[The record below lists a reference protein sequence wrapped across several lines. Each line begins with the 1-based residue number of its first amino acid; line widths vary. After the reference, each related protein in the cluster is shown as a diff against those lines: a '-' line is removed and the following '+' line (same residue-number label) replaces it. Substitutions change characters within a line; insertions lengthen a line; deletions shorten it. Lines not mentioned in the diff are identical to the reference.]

1 MRRHRGYAWGVVV
14 ATVLAGASAG
24 LGQDMAELEVDH
36 ALTFDYPT
44 PHTDWAQ
51 PYARG
56 KTRVLFFTDGRGT
69 RPRECVEVMQRFELE
84 AEAVFWARIVDSTQ
98 EHWHGGNTGERRLL
112 GLLDKEWDCFVFL
125 EMGMSQLSPEQQV
138 KILRPVVEG
147 AGILFVGSD
156 DKRVLKE
163 GNQIPVPPDS
173 VEVDADTYSV
183 GGGRGARLPR
193 RPEIGYREGWE
204 VEYDYWSERL
214 GRTILW
220 VAGNEPDS
228 RLELSVPGEDV
239 ARGLGIKVA
248 VSLSGKLHGRKP
260 VLTVRARRP
269 ADDPLQLAEQAF
281 GAGQSAQL
289 TLPLLPAGAYHID
302 VWVTTKKGVETWATV
317 PVTISP
323 ARTIPDLELTQDW
336 GEVGDTVQG
345 VVRLEGDPL
354 QGESVL
360 LRLMDRHRRVLVRE
374 TVEVRDNAAAF
385 SFTIEPWMPM
395 LLTVEALLMQDG
407 VEVCRTY
414 RYVRVTK
421 RHQDRFNFLIWDTP
435 RGTLAPYAE
444 ESLAK
449 HSMTLQLGHGSPS
462 VICAAYDVAWV
473 PYTTR
478 IMAGRDA
485 DGVMKP
491 FCWND
496 GEAVAKHV
504 KEKAE
509 AYLPARR
516 HGVFVWSLGDEVQ
529 TLGSCLSPHCA
540 RAYRAY
546 LKEQYSTVSALNDE
560 WGASFASWDA
570 VGLSKAD
577 DPEEAQALQQKN
589 YPRWFDRQAYKSWN
603 FVQFCRRYA
612 EAYEAIDPKA
622 KTGFE
627 GAGRFERGDDLD
639 LIVRSNKFWSPYPG
653 TADEV
658 IRSIA
663 PRHFPRANWMGYTK
677 DADTLLL
684 KYWRMVTRGT
694 DAVWWWRWDC
704 IGRFHGWLAPDFRP
718 FPAVQEILADTQVVR
733 DGLGDLLLKST
744 MVDDRI
750 AILYSYPSSFAHK
763 LDEGGSY
770 GGYEAAHL
778 GAQLLVR
785 ELGMQF
791 RYVTDRM
798 LRLGE
803 FDAKATKLL
812 ILPRI
817 EALGDREADVI
828 RQFVEGGGTVL
839 ADARVGIYDGHCKAR
854 PQGVLDDLFGVRRT
868 GRPEMTKVE
877 DPLLGTL
884 KVDMGVE
891 MSTSVAERGL
901 DGIPTFITKQTG
913 KGRTI
918 LLNFDL
924 SSLPKLGLP
933 DTSEGAAHHM
943 MSVFYRA
950 GTLPRIRVLDG
961 KGERERNVELVRWQ
975 NGSIEILALF
985 RQGGQPSKAT
995 LKLAERR
1002 HVYDLRDRRSLGRE
1016 KSFGVRIV
1024 PSRATF
1030 LVLCP
1035 GSAPEPEISL
1045 PAESAARGTVVKAT
1059 LRVPGAAG
1067 LHALRLRA
1075 RAGDT
1080 PLAWL
1085 DRNVIVGDTP
1095 VEVQLPIAHNDPEG
1109 RVDIEVIDLFT
1120 DEAESVRLEV
1130 R

>member
-1 MRRHRGYAWGVVV
+1 MRQHHGIGWITAV
-14 ATVLAGASAG
+14 ALALTTMTTAVC
-24 LGQDMAELEVDH
+24 QDMAELEVDH

-56 KTRVLFFTDGRGT
+56 KTRVLFFTNGRGT
-69 RPRECVEVMQRFELE
+69 RPRECVEVMQRFDLE
-84 AEAVFWARIVDSTQ
+84 AEAVFWTRIVDSTR
-98 EHWHGGNTGERRLL
+98 EHWHGGDTGERRLL
-112 GLLDKEWDCFVFL
+112 GLLEQEWDCFVFL
-125 EMGMSQLSPEQQV
+125 DMGMSQLSPEQQV
-138 KILRPVVEG
+138 KILKPVIEG

-163 GNQIPVPPDS
+163 ENRVPASPDS
-173 VEVDADTYSV
+173 VEVEADTYGV
-183 GGGRGARLPR
+183 GGGRGARLPK
-193 RPEIGYREGWE
+193 RPEIEYHEGWE
-204 VEYDYWSERL
+204 VDYDYWSERL

-220 VAGNEPDS
+220 AAGNEPDS
-228 RLELSVPGEDV
+228 RLELSLPGEDM
-239 ARGLGIKVA
+239 ARGLGTNVT
-248 VSLSGKLHGRKP
+248 VSLRGKLHGKKP
-260 VLTVRARRP
+260 VLSVRARRP
-269 ADDPLQLAEQAF
+269 ADQPVQLAEQAF
-281 GAGQSAQL
+281 APGQSVQV
-289 TLPLLPAGAYHID
+289 TLPLLPAGAYHVD
-302 VWVTTKKGVETWATV
+302 AWVTTKKGIETWATV
-317 PVTISP
+317 PVTISS
-323 ARTIPDLELTQDW
+323 ARAIADLELMQDW
-336 GEVGDTVQG
+336 GEAGDTVKG
-345 VVRLEGDPL
+345 VVRLDGAPL

-360 LRLMDRHRRVLVRE
+360 LRLMDRRRRVLVRE
-374 TVEVRDNAAAF
+374 ALEVRDSAAAF
-385 SFTIEPWMPM
+385 SFAIEPWMPM
-395 LLTVEALLMQDG
+395 LLTVEVLVMEGDA
-407 VEVCRTY
+407 EVCRTY

-435 RGTLAPYAE
+435 SGTLAPYAE

-449 HSMTLQLGHGSPS
+449 HSVTLQLGHGSPRL
-462 VICAAYDVAWV
+462 VCAAHDIAWV

-478 IMAGRDA
+478 IMAGRNA
-485 DGVMKP
+485 DGLMKP

-496 GEAVAKHV
+496 REAVAKHV

-516 HGVFVWSLGDEVQ
+516 HGVFVWSLGDEVE

-546 LKEQYSTVSALNDE
+546 LKEQYSALSALNDE
-560 WGASFASWDA
+560 WGTSFASWDE

-577 DPEEAQALQQKN
+577 DAEEAQSLQQGN

-603 FVQFCRRYA
+603 FVQFCKRYA

-627 GAGRFERGDDLD
+627 GAGRFERGDDID
-639 LIVRSNKFWSPYPG
+639 LIVRSNKFWAPYPG

-663 PRHFPRANWMGYTK
+663 PREFPRANWMGYTK
-677 DADTLLL
+677 DADSLLL
-684 KYWRMVTRGT
+684 KYWRMVTRGA

-718 FPAVQEILADTQVVR
+718 FPAVKEILADTQVMR
-733 DGLGDLLLKST
+733 DGLGDLLLRST

-763 LDEGGSY
+763 LDEGASY
-770 GGYEAAHL
+770 GGYESAHKAAHM
-778 GAQLLVR
+778 LVR

-803 FDAKATKLL
+803 FDSQATKLL
-812 ILPRI
+812 ILPRV

-828 RQFVEGGGTVL
+828 RRFVEGGGTVL
-839 ADARVGIYDGHCKAR
+839 ADARVGIYDGHCKSR

-891 MSTSVAERGL
+891 MTTSVAERGL
-901 DGIPTFITKQTG
+901 GGIPTFITKQTG

-933 DTSEGAAHHM
+933 DTSEGAALHM

-950 GTLPRIRVLDG
+950 GTSPKVVDG

-975 NGSIEILALF
+975 NGAIEILALF
-985 RQGGQPSKAT
+985 RQGGTSSKAT
-995 LKLAERR
+995 VKLSEKR
-1002 HVYDLRDRRSLGRE
+1002 HVYDLREGRSLGRE
-1016 KSFGVRIV
+1016 KTFALHVV
-1024 PSRATF
+1024 PNRATF

-1035 GSAPEPEISL
+1035 ASAPDAKLGL
-1045 PAESAARGTVVKAT
+1045 PAEPVRRGTVVEAT

-1067 LHALRLRA
+1067 LHALRLRVK
-1075 RAGDT
+1075 AGDI
-1080 PLAWL
+1080 PLEWL
-1085 DRNVIVGDTP
+1085 NRNVVVGDAP

-1109 RVDIEVIDLFT
+1109 RYDIEVIDLFT
-1120 DEAESVRLEV
+1120 NEAESVRMEV